1 MWWSE
6 AGFEGSD
13 MTKKQGEGAK
23 AQEIRQDAKGQ
34 FAKKQHG
41 GNASGVASARASVV
55 TGTEDAT
62 FDTDPD
68 GKDGKGRGRP
78 RGD

>member
-1 MWWSE
+1 
-6 AGFEGSD
+6 

-41 GNASGVASARASVV
+41 GNASGVASADVA
-55 TGTEDAT
+55 GL
-62 FDTDPD
+62 
-68 GKDGKGRGRP
+68 GRRIV
-78 RGD
+78 RHRL

>member
-1 MWWSE
+1 M
-6 AGFEGSD
+6 A
-13 MTKKQGEGAK
+13 KKQDAGGDEVRD
-23 AQEIRQDAKGQ
+23 IREDAKGQ

-41 GNASGVASARASVV
+41 GDATGVASARASVV

-68 GKDGKGRGRP
+68 GSGKDKAR